1 MEANGFKS
9 LSSPTGPI
17 NNNEPFGLIEL
28 QELNKRSTQ
37 FLVLASTVSNYR
49 SVVDRSADIME
60 NDNGPLELLYRTSTT
75 ENQERC
81 GNKRDKSA
89 LKVSKRTVLLLR
101 NAQEVSSIF
110 GKIKKKRQF
119 SVSLNGS
126 GVTKTDGDRGAGHPG
141 GDDTF
146 TSPARLFFHPQ
157 RDRVNSRSVFPP
169 SFAGLLPAS
178 ALFPRDKKNATS
190 SFMQVDPK

>member
-75 ENQERC
+75 ESEYISYILQNVTTTLTQNDFLNIVYWQIC
-81 GNKRDKSA
+81 FCANPSTNSLIHGTILPVLTKG
-89 LKVSKRTVLLLR
+89 RTVLI
-101 NAQEVSSIF
+101 N
-110 GKIKKKRQF
+110 
-119 SVSLNGS
+119 
-126 GVTKTDGDRGAGHPG
+126 
-141 GDDTF
+141 
-146 TSPARLFFHPQ
+146 
-157 RDRVNSRSVFPP
+157 
-169 SFAGLLPAS
+169 
-178 ALFPRDKKNATS
+178 
-190 SFMQVDPK
+190 